1 MHIAAAIFDLDG
13 VLADTTQAHY
23 LSWLRLAE
31 EEGIYFDKQINEY
44 LKGVS
49 RMASL
54 EVLLERS
61 ERGYSPLE
69 KSSLAARKNNY
80 YREIISSITPADLLP
95 GAFAALDACRV
106 RGIKT
111 ALASASENAPT
122 VIKNLGI
129 ASLLDYVV
137 DVSRIT
143 NHKPH
148 PEIFLSAARGVNAE
162 PQSCV
167 AFEDAEAGIRAIRA
181 AKMMAVGIGCR
192 KRLCL
197 ADVVFESL
205 ADFSLDRLASI
216 RITVPGI

>member
-1 MHIAAAIFDLDG
+1 MQIAAAIFDLDG

-23 LSWLRLAE
+23 HSWLRLAK
-31 EEGIYFDKQINEY
+31 EEGIYFDKQINER

-49 RMASL
+49 RMDSL
-54 EVLLERS
+54 EILLERS
-61 ERGYSPLE
+61 EQEYSPAE
-69 KSSLAARKNNY
+69 KASLAAGKNNY
-80 YREIISSITPADLLP
+80 YREIIGSLTPEDLLP
-95 GAFAALDACRV
+95 GAFAALDACRE

-148 PEIFLSAARGVNAE
+148 PEIFLCAAMGVNAE
-162 PQSCV
+162 PRYCV
-167 AFEDAEAGIRAIRA
+167 AFEDAEAGIRAIRT
-181 AKMMAVGIGCR
+181 AKMLAVGIGCR
-192 KRLCL
+192 KRLYQ
-197 ADVVFESL
+197 ADLVIESL
-205 ADFSLDRLASI
+205 ADFSLDMLPSA
-216 RITVPGI
+216 